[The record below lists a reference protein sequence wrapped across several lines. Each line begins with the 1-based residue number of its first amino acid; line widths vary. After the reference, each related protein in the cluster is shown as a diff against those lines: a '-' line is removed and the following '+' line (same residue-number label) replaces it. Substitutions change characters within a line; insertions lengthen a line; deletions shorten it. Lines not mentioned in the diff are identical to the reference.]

1 MSRGR
6 PRRGGARRPAGSEGA
21 PSAATPGTE
30 GAPLPPARPRKGG
43 SRQKQT
49 PQGGRQTTTPPG
61 AEGARRSGGRRRRRR
76 SGASRAEPSV
86 LEQMAN
92 RGSRVLQTL
101 PADGLV
107 AEEIIGDMR
116 EEYGYPATPQEYRL
130 IVRVAPD
137 EAERQSAR
145 SRREPSVLPE
155 GPAEA
160 TDGEAVDG
168 DEASDAPKEA
178 APTVRRGRLRR
189 RRRGRGRGGGA
200 GRGDGAGADLAGPR
214 GDPPGDS
221 ARDSGQEPSP
231 DSPGGLPGDSPGAAP
246 G

>member
-6 PRRGGARRPAGSEGA
+6 RRRGGARRPAGSEGA
-21 PSAATPGTE
+21 SSAATPGTE
-30 GAPLPPARPRKGG
+30 GAPLPQARSGKGG

-107 AEEIIGDMR
+107 AEEIIGSMR

-137 EAERQSAR
+137 EAERQTAR
-145 SRREPSVLPE
+145 RRREAAA
-155 GPAEA
+155 PAREPGTAGEA
-160 TDGEAVDG
+160 APGDGE
-168 DEASDAPKEA
+168 EAATTPKEA
-178 APTVRRGRLRR
+178 ASPARRRLRR
-189 RRRGRGRGGGA
+189 RRRGRGRAGGA
-200 GRGDGAGADLAGPR
+200 
-214 GDPPGDS
+214 
-221 ARDSGQEPSP
+221 
-231 DSPGGLPGDSPGAAP
+231 
-246 G
+246 

>member
-1 MSRGR
+1 
-6 PRRGGARRPAGSEGA
+6 
-21 PSAATPGTE
+21 
-30 GAPLPPARPRKGG
+30 
-43 SRQKQT
+43 
-49 PQGGRQTTTPPG
+49 
-61 AEGARRSGGRRRRRR
+61 
-76 SGASRAEPSV
+76 
-86 LEQMAN
+86 MAN
-92 RGSRVLQTL
+92 RPRVLQTL

-246 G
+246 GGDEPAAD

>member
-6 PRRGGARRPAGSEGA
+6 RRRGGTRRAAGGDGSSASAPGA
-21 PSAATPGTE
+21 EA
-30 GAPLPPARPRKGG
+30 APLPQAGPRKAG
-43 SRQKQT
+43 SRQKQA
-49 PQGGRQTTTPPG
+49 PQGGHQQGATPPG
-61 AEGARRSGGRRRRRR
+61 AEGVRRSGGRRRRRR

-107 AEEIIGDMR
+107 AEEIIDDMR

-130 IVRVAPD
+130 IVRIAPD
-137 EAERQSAR
+137 ESERQSAR
-145 SRREPSVLPE
+145 RRREPSALPD

-160 TDGEAVDG
+160 TDEEAVDG

-178 APTVRRGRLRR
+178 TPTVRRGRLRR
-189 RRRGRGRGGGA
+189 R
-200 GRGDGAGADLAGPR
+200 
-214 GDPPGDS
+214 
-221 ARDSGQEPSP
+221 
-231 DSPGGLPGDSPGAAP
+231 
-246 G
+246 

>member
-6 PRRGGARRPAGSEGA
+6 RRRGGAPRLAAGEGTASA
-21 PSAATPGTE
+21 PTPGTE
-30 GAPLPPARPRKGG
+30 SPPPQAAPRKGG

-49 PQGGRQTTTPPG
+49 PQGGRQQAATPPG

-107 AEEIIGDMR
+107 AEEIIDDMR

-130 IVRVAPD
+130 VVRVAPD

-145 SRREPSVLPE
+145 RRREPSAPAE

-160 TDGEAVDG
+160 TDEEAVDG

-178 APTVRRGRLRR
+178 TPTVRRGRLRR
-189 RRRGRGRGGGA
+189 R
-200 GRGDGAGADLAGPR
+200 
-214 GDPPGDS
+214 
-221 ARDSGQEPSP
+221 
-231 DSPGGLPGDSPGAAP
+231 
-246 G
+246 